1 MTVLIVLSVC
11 NFYNFFAF
19 VDYSK
24 HIMATFHEIDSL
36 PFVYKTLSSLIV
48 LSIFSAFFKNKERNG
63 KGKDKGSKQNLKQC
77 FIWVFF

>member
-1 MTVLIVLSVC
+1 MCVIYTTFLH
-11 NFYNFFAF
+11 F

-36 PFVYKTLSSLIV
+36 RFEHKTLVSLIV
-48 LSIFSAFFKNKERNG
+48 LTMFSAFFDIKKEMGRDKN
-63 KGKDKGSKQNLKQC
+63 KGSKQNLKQC